1 MLRVNK
7 KIEYGIIAL
16 HYLAQQEEQTAS
28 VREIAAT
35 CKIPETLLSKIMQT
49 MKSKG
54 IVQPMYGNQGG
65 YKLTRS
71 LNEINLLE
79 ITQMIQGPIQ
89 LTECVETET
98 HTCPVKATC
107 TIISPMNI
115 LNQKIVKLFQSTSLE
130 ALADRKN
137 VV

>member
-7 KIEYGIIAL
+7 KIEYGVIAL
-16 HYLAQQEEQTAS
+16 LYLAQQDEQTAS
-28 VREIAAT
+28 VREMAAT

-54 IVQPMYGNQGG
+54 LVQPMYGNQGG
-65 YKLTRS
+65 YKLNRQ
-71 LNEINLLE
+71 LQDINLLE
-79 ITQMIQGPIQ
+79 ITQILQGPIQ
-89 LTECVETET
+89 FTECVGTESNS
-98 HTCPVKATC
+98 CPVKASC
-107 TIISPMNI
+107 TIISPMNV

-137 VV
+137 AV